1 MQNKVITIG
10 EILWD
15 VFPEGKKAG
24 GSSMNVAL
32 NLHKQ
37 GIESRFISAIGN
49 DENGKELFNFLAS
62 NHFATDLIQ
71 VNHELP
77 TSTVVVQ
84 LDENHQAT
92 YTIKQPVAWDEIK
105 ITEENTSAVK
115 QADAL
120 VYCSLTC
127 REEKSKKTIL
137 ALLENANTKI
147 FDINL
152 RAPFYSKEL
161 IGKLLAKADILK
173 INEDEIV
180 WVKESFGLT
189 GNTDEQLLKQLS
201 SQFNIEIICL
211 TLGDK
216 GACVLKDGKLFK
228 HAGYKVQVADTV
240 GAGDAFL
247 ATFIACYLQGYPM
260 ETTLDNAC
268 KVGAFVASQPGANP
282 EYNKKIYHM
291 ALG

>member
-37 GIESRFISAIGN
+37 SIESSFISAIGN

-62 NHFATDLIQ
+62 NHFAPDLIQ
-71 VNHELP
+71 VNAELP

-92 YTIKQPVAWDEIK
+92 YTVKQPVAWDDIK
-105 ITEENTSAVK
+105 ITNENITAVK

-127 REEKSKKTIL
+127 RDERSKKTIL
-137 ALLENANTKI
+137 TLLENAKTKI

-152 RAPFYSKEL
+152 RAPFYTKEL
-161 IGKLLAKADILK
+161 IGALLAKADILK
-173 INEDEIV
+173 INEDEIL
-180 WVKESFGLT
+180 WVKEAFALT

-268 KVGAFVASQPGANP
+268 KVGAFVASQAGANP
-282 EYNKKIYHM
+282 DYNKKIYHM
-291 ALG
+291 AL

>member
-37 GIESRFISAIGN
+37 GMESQFISAVGN
-49 DENGKELFNFLAS
+49 DENGRALLSFLTG
-62 NHFATDLIQ
+62 NHFETDLIQ
-71 VNHELP
+71 IHNELP

-92 YTIKQPVAWDEIK
+92 YTIKKPVAWDDIK
-105 ITEENTSAVK
+105 VTDDNTKAVK

-127 REEKSKKTIL
+127 REEKSREAIL
-137 ALLENANTKI
+137 ALLENAKTKI

-161 IGKLLAKADILK
+161 IGALLAKADILK
-173 INEDEIV
+173 INEDELV
-180 WVKESFGLT
+180 WVQESFGLT

-201 SQFNIEIICL
+201 TQFDIGIICL

-216 GACVLKDGKLFK
+216 GACVLKEGKLFK

-291 ALG
+291 SLE

>member
-37 GIESRFISAIGN
+37 SIDSSFISAIGD
-49 DENGKELFNFLAS
+49 DENGKELFDFLTS

-71 VNHELP
+71 VNAELP

-105 ITEENTSAVK
+105 ISEESMAAVK

-127 REEKSKKTIL
+127 RDERSKKTIL
-137 ALLENANTKI
+137 TLLENAKTKI

-152 RAPFYSKEL
+152 RAPFYTKEL
-161 IGKLLAKADILK
+161 IETLLAKADILK
-173 INEDEIV
+173 INEDEIL
-180 WVKESFGLT
+180 WVKETFALT
-189 GNTDEQLLKQLS
+189 GNTDENPIPVS
-201 SQFNIEIICL
+201 AA
-211 TLGDK
+211 
-216 GACVLKDGKLFK
+216 AC
-228 HAGYKVQVADTV
+228 
-240 GAGDAFL
+240 
-247 ATFIACYLQGYPM
+247 
-260 ETTLDNAC
+260 
-268 KVGAFVASQPGANP
+268 PGRERTARQIP
-282 EYNKKIYHM
+282 
-291 ALG
+291 GWRCRGRG

>member
-37 GIESRFISAIGN
+37 GMESQFISAVGN
-49 DENGKELFNFLAS
+49 DENGRALVSFLTG
-62 NHFATDLIQ
+62 NHFETDLIQ
-71 VNHELP
+71 IHNELP

-92 YTIKQPVAWDEIK
+92 YTIKKPVAWDDIK
-105 ITEENTSAVK
+105 VTDDNTKAVK

-127 REEKSKKTIL
+127 REEKSREAIL
-137 ALLENANTKI
+137 ALLENAKTKI

-161 IGKLLAKADILK
+161 IGALLAKADILK
-173 INEDEIV
+173 INEDELV
-180 WVKESFGLT
+180 WVQESFGLT

-201 SQFNIEIICL
+201 TQFDIGIICL

-216 GACVLKDGKLFK
+216 GACVLKEGKLFK

-291 ALG
+291 SLE